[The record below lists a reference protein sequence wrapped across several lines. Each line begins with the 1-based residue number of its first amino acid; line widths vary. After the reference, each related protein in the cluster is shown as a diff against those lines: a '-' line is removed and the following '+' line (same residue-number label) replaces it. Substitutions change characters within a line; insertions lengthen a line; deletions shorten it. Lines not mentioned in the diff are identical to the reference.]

1 MIISRII
8 QNGLDLSIE
17 TNDIPYQRS
26 ANHKIQFVKDS
37 NYSNYSLQAYGKLPK
52 TGYQESEE
60 FKLELEDGNYI
71 KLPSAVFATK
81 GIFQIAISLTG
92 VNGDI
97 INLGIVSYKIR
108 KSFGDSTNILPD
120 NEKAW
125 NSFVHLEVDNYFNNT
140 YQSKLND
147 FNTKYNDTITK
158 YNEIVETSTEVKK
171 EYDEVASMKKS
182 VDSSKQSIDN
192 TKKQIDSTYDEYKK
206 FANDI
211 KIEINNA
218 KQAIINGKNE
228 INTFSK
234 RKS

>member
-17 TNDIPYQRS
+17 TNDIPHQRS
-26 ANHKIQFVKDS
+26 ANHKIQFVKDP

-52 TGYQESEE
+52 TGYQESKE

-108 KSFGDSTNILPD
+108 
-120 NEKAW
+120 
-125 NSFVHLEVDNYFNNT
+125 
-140 YQSKLND
+140 
-147 FNTKYNDTITK
+147 
-158 YNEIVETSTEVKK
+158 
-171 EYDEVASMKKS
+171 
-182 VDSSKQSIDN
+182 
-192 TKKQIDSTYDEYKK
+192 
-206 FANDI
+206 
-211 KIEINNA
+211 
-218 KQAIINGKNE
+218 
-228 INTFSK
+228 
-234 RKS
+234 

>member
-26 ANHKIQFVKDS
+26 ANHKIQFVKDP

-52 TGYQESEE
+52 TGYQESKE
-60 FKLELEDGNYI
+60 FKLELEDENYI

-92 VNGDI
+92 VNEDI

-147 FNTKYNDTITK
+147 FNTKYDDTVTK
-158 YNEIVETSTEVKK
+158 YTEIVENSTEVKK
-171 EYDEVASMKKS
+171 EYSCHIYE
-182 VDSSKQSIDN
+182 
-192 TKKQIDSTYDEYKK
+192 QITL
-206 FANDI
+206 
-211 KIEINNA
+211 
-218 KQAIINGKNE
+218 
-228 INTFSK
+228 
-234 RKS
+234 